1 MEKEKTSTQ
10 KGERKRRRRRRDEEK
25 ETREIERRQR
35 RKYDKRLQGNGRNL
49 SRKAKKDNVT
59 QPRKAHGLKAVI
71 QEDEWKL
78 KGETWGAKETAE
90 QLKALGTALGED
102 PHAVPSICTG
112 PVFPSSF
119 LFLFP
124 PRTYIYT
131 SSHFMPF
138 IS

>member
-25 ETREIERRQR
+25 ETREIEG
-35 RKYDKRLQGNGRNL
+35 KDVSMIKDYTGNGRNL

-59 QPRKAHGLKAVI
+59 QPRKVHGLKAVI

-78 KGETWGAKETAE
+78 KGETWGAEETAE